1 MAADALNCAH
11 LRKIF
16 ENVFPDNKHGGF
28 HTDKGRNRTRMR
40 RALTWL
46 EAANQFDTSA
56 EERFIFMWVS
66 FNAVYGDEPLS
77 GDEEDDSKKM
87 MGFLGKVKRHGDP
100 LLRAV
105 ISEHKKD
112 FIAVLENRYMN
123 RFFWKW
129 VREQEDNKEYEHGL
143 MFYHDHWNRSDTGSK
158 FLKKNRWLVH
168 DTGHA
173 EFLRQVFWHL
183 YTLRNQLLHGGATYR
198 SSINRDSIKAGN
210 KALALLLPVILEIIF
225 THIKNNPET
234 NEWGRVWYPHFLPDA
249 G

>member
-56 EERFIFMWVS
+56 DERFIFMWVS

-143 MFYHDHWNRSDTGSK
+143 MFYHDHWNRSGTGSK
-158 FLKKNRWLVH
+158 FLKKNRRLVH
-168 DTGHA
+168 NTGHA

-234 NEWGRVWYPHFLPDA
+234 NEWGRVWYPHFRPDA